1 MDEPAAPI
9 VGLVL
14 AAGAGTRFGG
24 PKGLARD
31 AAGTPWV
38 ERAVDTLRRGGCGR
52 VLVAVGA
59 RGDEVAALVPPGA
72 EVVTAAAWADGLSA
86 TLRAG
91 LAAAVPPG
99 PVRPAAVV
107 PPGPVR
113 PAAVVILPVDVPD
126 APPSAVRRVVAAAD
140 ADLSTALV
148 QATYDG
154 APGHPVL
161 IGAEHA
167 PALAESV
174 AGDDGARLYLR
185 THGVIRVECGD
196 LWSGADIDPR

>member
-1 MDEPAAPI
+1 M
-9 VGLVL
+9 
-14 AAGAGTRFGG
+14 
-24 PKGLARD
+24 
-31 AAGTPWV
+31 
-38 ERAVDTLRRGGCGR
+38 
-52 VLVAVGA
+52 LVAVGA

-72 EVVTAAAWADGLSA
+72 EVVTVAAWADGLSA

-91 LAAAVPPG
+91 LATA
-99 PVRPAAVV
+99 V

-140 ADLSTALV
+140 AHFSTALV

-196 LWSGADIDPR
+196 LWSGADIDTR

>member
-72 EVVTAAAWADGLSA
+72 EVVEAAGWADGLSA

-91 LAAAVPPG
+91 LATAVPS
-99 PVRPAAVV
+99 
-107 PPGPVR
+107 GPVR

-196 LWSGADIDPR
+196 LWSGADIDTR

>member
-72 EVVTAAAWADGLSA
+72 EVVEAAAWADGLSA

-91 LAAAVPPG
+91 LAAA
-99 PVRPAAVV
+99 V

-196 LWSGADIDPR
+196 LWSGADIDTR